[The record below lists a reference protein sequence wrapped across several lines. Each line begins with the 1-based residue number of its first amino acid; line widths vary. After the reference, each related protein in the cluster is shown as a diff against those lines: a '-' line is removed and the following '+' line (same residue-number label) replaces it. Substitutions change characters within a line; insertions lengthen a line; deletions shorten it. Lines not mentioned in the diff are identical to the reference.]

1 MRNSIK
7 TIFALISLVVSS
19 NAGSAFA
26 IREVQPPASGRG
38 SGLHKGEIVLQTL
51 DGKYFAFQ
59 SVAEF
64 EKYVQDNGFEIKPVH
79 EGATLQQLLEWSSF
93 VSSLVKVTGQKP
105 PVVPPTP
112 PAPPAPPAPTPGDIN
127 VDVSP
132 EIKNEANSV
141 AESMIKDSGNSE
153 VNVGDLTNQL
163 ALHLENKF
171 SGKISNDV
179 AMEVAA
185 EAISN
190 QVQYQKAIAD
200 SRSRAEANNAAN
212 NVNDNSQ
219 EHNSIV
225 IPGLPAVNIE
235 AANPGTCG
243 SVFNIHGVQTR
254 VDLGFATEAG
264 RQLGI
269 GATLYNDGGSIQ
281 FSTGKGSS
289 SEGIN
294 REDCI
299 GAVAPVLDAQRG
311 MNQAVQNATSLADYL
326 GHPTAPQT
334 VVNNS
339 SAANSAAKA
348 GAQIQ
353 GGRTRTNPGQFGQ

>member
-132 EIKNEANSV
+132 EIKNEATNV
-141 AESMIKDSGNSE
+141 AESMIENSGNS
-153 VNVGDLTNQL
+153 NVDIGDLTNQL
-163 ALHLENKF
+163 AIHLVNEF
-171 SGKISNDV
+171 EGKISNDV

-190 QVQYQKAIAD
+190 QVQYQQAISESESKASAD
-200 SRSRAEANNAAN
+200 NAAN
-212 NVNDNSQ
+212 NSNNF
-219 EHNSIV
+219 EHNSV
-225 IPGLPAVNIE
+225 VVPGLPAINIE
-235 AANPGTCG
+235 AANPGTCS
-243 SVFNIHGVQTR
+243 SVFKIHGVETR

-264 RQLGI
+264 RQFAV
-269 GATLYNDGGSIQ
+269 GATVYEDGGSIQ
-281 FSTGKGSS
+281 FSSGKGSS
-289 SEGIN
+289 SEGIT
-294 REDCI
+294 REDCV